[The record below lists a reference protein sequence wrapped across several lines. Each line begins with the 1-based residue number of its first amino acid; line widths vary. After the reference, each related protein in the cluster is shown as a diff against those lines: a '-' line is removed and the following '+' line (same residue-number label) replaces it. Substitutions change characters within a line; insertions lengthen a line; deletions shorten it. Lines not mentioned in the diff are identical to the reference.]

1 MVRTLGRKLSWPR
14 SFSFRK
20 MFDGRNSGNSSFSSR
35 GDGRQTHEHELA
47 IHGTNASPS
56 DQGTRRGKKNRA
68 SGNIYHIVKCF
79 YLLNNQIFDQNWQ
92 TKKLNSVFWACN
104 VNK

>member
-35 GDGRQTHEHELA
+35 GDGRHTPEHELA
-47 IHGTNASPS
+47 LHGSNASPS
-56 DQGTRRGKKNRA
+56 DQGTRRGKKNNRA
-68 SGNIYHIVKCF
+68 SGNIHIVKCF
-79 YLLNNQIFDQNWQ
+79 F
-92 TKKLNSVFWACN
+92 FCF
-104 VNK
+104 